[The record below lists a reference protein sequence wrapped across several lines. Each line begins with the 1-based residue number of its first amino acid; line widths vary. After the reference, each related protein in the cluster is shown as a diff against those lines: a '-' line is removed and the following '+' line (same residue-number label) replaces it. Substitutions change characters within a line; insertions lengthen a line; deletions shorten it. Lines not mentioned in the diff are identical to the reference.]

1 MENMKELSMEE
12 MDKINGGT
20 GESALDY
27 DAFNKAINAAGPC
40 PLCFRSLKEY
50 HPVESAN
57 LILRYWTLK
66 CHDNEIYLYPDGY
79 VC

>member
-20 GESALDY
+20 GESALDN
-27 DAFNKAINAAGPC
+27 DALNKAINAAGPC
-40 PLCFRSLKEY
+40 PCCFRSLKN

-66 CHDNEIYLYPDGY
+66 CGDKEIYLYPDGY
-79 VC
+79 LR